1 MKEAT
6 TKNRFRRK
14 YLSLLFIAGILIF
27 ISSQNTQTVTVNFL
41 FWSASLS
48 LILLIYIT
56 FIFGILAGLIF
67 KSLNNT
73 WSRRI
78 EKKQSVSPE
87 ITEDTEKKSLFK
99 KIKNRKIE

>member
-6 TKNRFRRK
+6 KKNRFRRK
-14 YLSLLFIAGILIF
+14 YISLLFIAGILIF
-27 ISSQNTQTVTVNFL
+27 ITSQNTQTVTVNFL

-73 WSRRI
+73 WSRQI
-78 EKKQSVSPE
+78 EKKQSPSHE
-87 ITEDTEKKSLFK
+87 ITKNKEKKSLFE
-99 KIKNRKIE
+99 KIKKKSIE